1 MLDRR
6 IKFLLNRIFF
16 FDLKHHLTNGNGLE
30 KGIIISVSSALTKLT
45 TNTFPQNKTPKK
57 KRSPLVGSLRR
68 QRDELKS
75 EWMRLEGDRIQ
86 LAVRHTDL
94 LSQWNSISGSFVDA
108 TRERDETIER
118 LLREAGFP
126 TLSPGKLNNEKEL
139 RQLAFETAEKAVQ
152 TELW

>member
-1 MLDRR
+1 
-6 IKFLLNRIFF
+6 
-16 FDLKHHLTNGNGLE
+16 
-30 KGIIISVSSALTKLT
+30 
-45 TNTFPQNKTPKK
+45 
-57 KRSPLVGSLRR
+57 
-68 QRDELKS
+68 
-75 EWMRLEGDRIQ
+75 MRLEGDRIQ